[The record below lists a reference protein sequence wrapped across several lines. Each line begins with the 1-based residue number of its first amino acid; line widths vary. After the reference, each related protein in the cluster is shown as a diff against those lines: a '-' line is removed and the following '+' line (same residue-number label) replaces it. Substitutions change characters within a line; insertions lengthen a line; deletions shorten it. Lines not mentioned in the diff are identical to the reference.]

1 MATSDISGYKI
12 LIQTILKHNEKEAL
26 RKNQSRTNYQVFTV

>member
-12 LIQTILKHNEKEAL
+12 LIQTLLKHNEKEAL
-26 RKNQSRTNYQVFTV
+26 RKKSIAY